1 MQLRCIQQPTFPA
14 TQLEKIIPVLG
25 QKRKPSFIPPTS
37 RHSHPVEKCEGV
49 SPPEGKSKPMPV
61 FEERSESEQV
71 PEKNCGNKENQE
83 GGNQLVPQTTD
94 NNAPPNGM
102 ANEV

>member
-1 MQLRCIQQPTFPA
+1 
-14 TQLEKIIPVLG
+14 
-25 QKRKPSFIPPTS
+25 
-37 RHSHPVEKCEGV
+37 
-49 SPPEGKSKPMPV
+49 MPV